1 MPNYVSFT
9 HRHEH
14 DYVIGGMVCDCGNNI
29 ADTLLMD
36 ELGVVVVQIPGLEAW
51 TITRR
56 GNATTAM
63 FADFNAATGQA
74 RKLAREMNEVM

>member
-29 ADTLLMD
+29 ADTLLLN
-36 ELGVVVVQIPGLEAW
+36 ELGIEVAQIPGIEAW
-51 TITRR
+51 TITRS

-63 FADFNAATGQA
+63 FTDFNVAMGRA
-74 RKLAREMNEVM
+74 RKLARELNEVM